1 MLLVMDWDR
10 TRQGEG
16 VCRVRKE
23 GGINS
28 QKSLGITG
36 QHLIS
41 DGPMESRSRN
51 QPTARLETGKRI

>member
-41 DGPMESRSRN
+41 DGP
-51 QPTARLETGKRI
+51 GG

>member
-28 QKSLGITG
+28 QKI
-36 QHLIS
+36 
-41 DGPMESRSRN
+41 SRN
-51 QPTARLETGKRI
+51 HWTAFDL